1 MKRVFCLLTVVS
13 VLLSIFIFPVSAQDS
28 CERSDSA
35 VPLRF
40 VLRAGGGTS
49 GGGGGGSSGGSSSG
63 GHYHSSNHRNS
74 SDPFSML
81 FGLILFVLVGSGSA
95 IVFRFRLSRSARN
108 TKKLMTLLQ
117 KKDSAWK
124 YKHIQRQVRSSYFA
138 IQKAWSHS
146 DMQPAKEYMSESL
159 YDTFQT
165 QLNWMK
171 VKQQRNVLKNIRLRD
186 AIPVSVHDDRDD
198 SLDHV
203 WFYIK
208 GRMIDYTVDTQTN
221 QRLDGSPL
229 SESFSEYWQF
239 IRTEGNRWVL
249 NRILQEDQADE
260 ISFTAD

>member
-1 MKRVFCLLTVVS
+1 MKRVFCLLAVVS
-13 VLLSIFIFPVSAQDS
+13 LLLSMLIIPVSAQDS
-28 CERSDSA
+28 CERLDSA
-35 VPLRF
+35 IASRF

-49 GGGGGGSSGGSSSG
+49 GGSGGSFGGSSSG
-63 GHYHSSNHRNS
+63 SHSHNSNHRSS

-81 FGLILFVLVGSGSA
+81 FGLFLFLLIGSASA

-108 TKKLMTLLQ
+108 TKKLMTLLH

-124 YKHIQRQVRSSYFA
+124 YKHIQRQVRDSYFA

-146 DMQPAKEYMSESL
+146 DMQSAKQHMSDNL

-171 VKQQRNVLKNIRLRD
+171 VKNQRNVLKNVRLRE

-221 QRLDGSPL
+221 QRLEGSPFP
-229 SESFSEYWQF
+229 ESFGEYWQF
-239 IRTEGNRWVL
+239 IRTEGDRWVL
-249 NRILQEDQADE
+249 NQILQEDRADE
-260 ISFTAD
+260 IAFTAD